1 MKKTLIFKFIFLLCF
16 CFSLPSLAEIVEAKA
31 SFMHGEEIST
41 KDGCEF
47 AQKKAELNALQ
58 KGLNVTISSEETEK
72 CSQVDGQ
79 SNCEQNQFFLKTF
92 NGILTEIN
100 ELSKK
105 KRTETLDSGDI
116 AYICEIEIKTK
127 VEPIKQIKDPDFNF
141 NVKLNENNFKS
152 GDKLTMEIGFTNL
165 CILLFFS
172 FCPMKKMV
180 IKFPSFFPTKEKK
193 IIL

>member
-1 MKKTLIFKFIFLLCF
+1 MKKTLIFKFFFLLCF

-72 CSQVDGQ
+72 CSQIDGK

-105 KRTETLDSGDI
+105 KE
-116 AYICEIEIKTK
+116 
-127 VEPIKQIKDPDFNF
+127 Q
-141 NVKLNENNFKS
+141 KL
-152 GDKLTMEIGFTNL
+152 
-165 CILLFFS
+165 
-172 FCPMKKMV
+172 
-180 IKFPSFFPTKEKK
+180 
-193 IIL
+193 